1 MAGFGGAV
9 KLKGESEYKR
19 ALSQITQNLREV
31 SSEMKAVS
39 SSFDKNDHST
49 AALNAKTQV
58 LNKTL
63 DAQKQKL
70 SILQAQYS
78 DFSAKMTQQTASHEK
93 LVSTYNQEKAKL
105 DELAKTVDT
114 SSKEYKEAEQKHK
127 ELTNSYNQEKA
138 KLDELAKTVG
148 KSSTEYQEQKEK
160 VNNLGKELKENT
172 TEYQAQKEK
181 VEQLSRAVSESA
193 RNQDANAKSMA
204 QMRVQMNNAQAD
216 INKTTKELD
225 ALGNEAEDSGKKA
238 ENAGG
243 GGFTV
248 FKGALADLVS
258 AGIQRAIDG
267 LKALASKLVDVG
279 KQAYTQYS
287 SYEQLVGGVD
297 TLFKDSSQKVQK
309 YASNAYKTAGISAN
323 QYMEQVTSFSAT
335 LLQGLN
341 GDTAKAADIANVA
354 ITDMADNANKM
365 GTSMTDI
372 QNAYQGFAK
381 DNYTIELMSA

>member
-1 MAGFGGAV
+1 MAGLGGAI

-19 ALSQITQNLREV
+19 ALDQIKQNLREV

-39 SSFDKNDHST
+39 SSFDKGDSST
-49 AALNAKTQV
+49 SALNAKSQV

-63 DAQKQKL
+63 DAQKQRLKT
-70 SILQAQYS
+70 LQSQYA
-78 DFSAKMTQQTASHEK
+78 DFSSKMVQQTAKHEALVNIYNKEKQK
-93 LVSTYNQEKAKL
+93 LEDIEKTL
-105 DELAKTVDT
+105 GT
-114 SSKEYKEAEQKHK
+114 SSKEY
-127 ELTNSYNQEKA
+127 
-138 KLDELAKTVG
+138 
-148 KSSTEYQEQKEK
+148 QEQK
-160 VNNLGKELKENT
+160 
-172 TEYQAQKEK
+172 AK
-181 VEQLSRAVSESA
+181 VEQLAQAVSKSSK
-193 RNQDANAKSMA
+193 NQDANAKSMSE
-204 QMRVQMNNAQAD
+204 MRVQMNNAQTD
-216 INKTTKELD
+216 INKTTKALD
-225 ALGNEAEDSGKKA
+225 ELGNEAEDSGKKA

-267 LKALASKLVDVG
+267 LKKLASRLVDVG
-279 KQAYTQYS
+279 KQAYNQYS

-297 TLFKDSSQKVQK
+297 TLFKDSSQKVQE

-381 DNYTIELMSA
+381 DNYTMLDNLKLGRQCHCSV

>member
-19 ALSQITQNLREV
+19 ALSQITQSLKEV
-31 SSEMKAVS
+31 SSEMKTVS

-49 AALNAKTQV
+49 SALNAKSQV

-70 SILQAQYS
+70 KILQSQYS
-78 DFSAKMTQQTASHEK
+78 AMSAKMEQQTAKHES
-93 LVSTYNQEKAKL
+93 LVKTYNNEKKKL
-105 DELAKTVDT
+105 DEIGKTLGT
-114 SSKEYKEAEQKHK
+114 SSKEY
-127 ELTNSYNQEKA
+127 
-138 KLDELAKTVG
+138 
-148 KSSTEYQEQKEK
+148 QEQK
-160 VNNLGKELKENT
+160 
-172 TEYQAQKEK
+172 AK
-181 VEQLSRAVSESA
+181 VEQLAQAVSKSA
-193 RNQDANAKSMA
+193 KNQDANAKSMSN
-204 QMRVQMNNAQAD
+204 MRVQMNNAQTD
-216 INKTTKELD
+216 INKTAKALDELGD
-225 ALGNEAEDSGKKA
+225 EAQDSGKKA
-238 ENAGG
+238 ENVGG

-248 FKGALADLVS
+248 MKGALADLVS
-258 AGIQRAIDG
+258 NGIQKAIDG
-267 LKALASKLVDVG
+267 LKELASKLVDVG
-279 KQAYTQYS
+279 KQAYNEYS

-297 TLFKDSSQKVQK
+297 TLFKDSSNRVQE

-323 QYMEQVTSFSAT
+323 QYMEQVTGFSAT

-381 DNYTIELMSA
+381 GNYTIELMSA